1 MNKMP
6 DKGTKQGF
14 PENYPEEVIEDA
26 WLIDET
32 PVSIRPIRPDDTPR
46 LQAGFSRLSPE
57 SVYLRFLESFS
68 QLTDAQASEFT
79 NVDYYNRMALVAE
92 VEEDGEKN
100 LIGVARYALIEPGVA
115 ECAVVVIDEYQG
127 RGLGTVLLNRLVTY
141 ARKHGVVEF
150 LATVHHTN
158 SKVVRFVQRSGFPAE
173 RKMIE
178 PGIWEI
184 RLRLADDS

>member
-6 DKGTKQGF
+6 DKSTDKEF
-14 PENYPEEVIEDA
+14 PENYPADVAETT

-32 PVSIRPIRPDDTPR
+32 PVSIRPIRPDDASR
-46 LQAGFSRLSPE
+46 LQAGFTRLSPQ

-68 QLTDAQASEFT
+68 QLTDAQAREFT
-79 NVDYYNRMALVAE
+79 KVDYLNQMALVAE
-92 VEEDGEKN
+92 VDEAGAKS
-100 LIGVARYALIEPGVA
+100 LVGVARYALVQPGLA

-141 ARKHGVVEF
+141 ARNHGVKEF

-158 SKVVRFVQRSGFPAE
+158 SQIIRFVQRSGFPAE
-173 RKMIE
+173 RKMLE
-178 PGIWEI
+178 PGVWEI
-184 RLRLADDS
+184 RVRLVDDP